1 MPLTIKN
8 KFRIIMMLAL
18 LGGAAIY
25 AILAYEQAFV
35 EQINGARLH
44 LADLRSTMLMLRR
57 HEKDFLARHDLNYVE
72 KFKSTV
78 TELKGHFDHLTPILQ
93 SESLPSGDLDRARQS
108 LIGYQEQ
115 FQQLV
120 TQLEQN
126 GLNPNSGLQ
135 GQLRNAVHEAEKLIN
150 EQANDRLAKEMLM
163 LRRHEKDFLLRED
176 LKYRA
181 QFDKA
186 FEQFQSSLQQ
196 ATLPDT
202 TRSTLSRLMSDYQS
216 GFHALVEGIQRRGLT
231 PDSGILGR
239 LRESVHQAET
249 DSEQLGRI
257 LTDHLNTHKVK
268 LHRLSIGIALAVAIG
283 MVLLLLRITHSI
295 LAPIRQLEQVMVQI
309 GRDQNLTLR
318 ASEQGGDELADAASA
333 LNQMVQQIQA
343 ILQQA
348 RDLVQQVMVA
358 SVQMLQAA
366 EETAGAVGRQRLE
379 SSQIATAIE
388 QMNTT
393 VAEVAQHCY
402 DAVDASQKADGAV
415 RHGRQIVSQL
425 RHGIDSQAREMGSAS
440 QTITELQQQTGN
452 IGAVLSVIGGIADQ
466 TNLLALNAAIEAA
479 RAGEQGRG
487 FAVVA
492 DEVRT
497 LASRTQDSTSEI
509 RQMIEKLQAAAAAT
523 VSIIQQGEQSNQQS
537 VQNADQADAALNAI
551 IDSVV
556 TINTMNSLI
565 SRAAE
570 EQSGVSNTIASS
582 SHRIATAAEDSQQR
596 ANETQQVSVRLQ
608 QLAQQLLGAL
618 QRFEVF

>member
-186 FEQFQSSLQQ
+186 FEQFQGSLQQ